1 MEELVDGDVEGQ
13 VFFVVG
19 CGPTSIASLTFAGEK
34 EDVIPIL
41 STDISIRGLR
51 ILYQRYIHHIN
62 QRLPSKLPVRQKGC
76 VNEAEGVK

>member
-1 MEELVDGDVEGQ
+1 MQDD
-13 VFFVVG
+13 
-19 CGPTSIASLTFAGEK
+19 
-34 EDVIPIL
+34 IPIL
-41 STDISIRGLR
+41 FTEISIRGLK

>member
-1 MEELVDGDVEGQ
+1 ML
-13 VFFVVG
+13 
-19 CGPTSIASLTFAGEK
+19 TSIVSLTHNVVPDSMGRGRR
-34 EDVIPIL
+34 EDDVPTL
-41 STDISIRGLR
+41 FTDISIRGLI